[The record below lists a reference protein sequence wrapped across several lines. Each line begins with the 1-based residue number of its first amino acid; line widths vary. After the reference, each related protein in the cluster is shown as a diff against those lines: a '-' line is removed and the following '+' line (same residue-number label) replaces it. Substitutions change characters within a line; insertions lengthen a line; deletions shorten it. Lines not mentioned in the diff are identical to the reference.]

1 MEGISMYI
9 VIGGLGL
16 VGSELARKLAEN
28 KHDVIAIDVDAR
40 VCDKIYAELGV
51 VALNGN
57 IATIETLVEAGVEKA
72 DCVVASTGSDTDN
85 LACAILA
92 KSFGVPQV
100 IARMRNPSYENAY
113 KLVGVTSVVRVTDLM
128 VNQMIVEIEKPRVR
142 KVLAVGGGKADIY
155 SLVVP
160 KGARVAGRT
169 VEKIAQDPSFPPD
182 SVFIAVVNREKD
194 EVSIPRGRQVINEG
208 DELLMI
214 SPAAQITK
222 VADFLF
228 G

>member
-1 MEGISMYI
+1 MEGLAMYI
-9 VIGGLGL
+9 VIGGIGL
-16 VGSELARKLAEN
+16 VGSELTRKLIEN
-28 KHDVIAIDVDAR
+28 KHDVVVIDADAR
-40 VCDKIYAELGV
+40 VCDKVYAKLGV
-51 VALNGN
+51 IAINGN
-57 IATIETLVEAGVEKA
+57 IARIETLIEANIEKA

-100 IARMRNPSYENAY
+100 IARMRNPSYEKAY
-113 KLVGVTSVVRVTDLM
+113 ELVGVTSVVRVTDLM
-128 VNQMIVEIEKPRVR
+128 VNQMIVEIEKPKVRRV
-142 KVLAVGGGKADIY
+142 LTVGGGKAAIY

-160 KGARVAGRT
+160 RGARVAGRT
-169 VEKIAQDPSFPPD
+169 VEAIARDSAFPPD
-182 SVFIAVVNREKD
+182 SVFIAVFDREKD

-214 SPAAQITK
+214 SPAEQIKNVT
-222 VADFLF
+222 DFLF